1 MVTADRMVDEQ
12 IAARGIDDP
21 RVLAAMRKVPRDRFV
36 PAESRHEAYE
46 DHPIPI
52 GFGQTI
58 SQPYIVAFMTEALR
72 LEPGSTVLEIGV
84 GSGYQSAVLAE
95 IAAKV
100 YGVEIVEPLAS
111 RAAGTLAALGYTNV
125 HLRVGDGNEGW
136 PEHAP
141 YDRVLVAASAPG
153 QVPPSLIEQL
163 RDGGIIVIP
172 VGEWNQDLHVLRK
185 RGAELE
191 TLATIGV
198 RFVPLVTGK
207 DTRDLAEDGDGRKA
221 RRETNAKNER

>member
-1 MVTADRMVDEQ
+1 MVDEQ
-12 IAARGIDDP
+12 IAARGVDDP
-21 RVLAAMRKVPRDRFV
+21 RVLAAMRKVPRHRFV
-36 PAESRHEAYE
+36 PADSRHEAYQ

-72 LEPGSTVLEIGV
+72 LDAGSTVLEIGV

-95 IAAKV
+95 IASMV

-111 RAAGTLAALGYTNV
+111 RAAETLASLGYTNV
-125 HLRVGDGNEGW
+125 HVHVGDGNEGW
-136 PEHAP
+136 AEHAP

-153 QVPPSLIEQL
+153 SIPPALIEQL

-185 RGAELE
+185 RGADLE

-198 RFVPLVTGK
+198 RFVPLVRGQDKT
-207 DTRDLAEDGDGRKA
+207 DLASEGDAEGHRD
-221 RRETNAKNER
+221 RTTKNGAG